1 MIDGEID
8 MTDTGD
14 AAEKK
19 QQSRLNLIC
28 LIAAALFLA
37 LVVYNLF
44 AAGAIIST
52 DGLFFT
58 VVPLLLA
65 LAFLVVPGLDMLA
78 SWKQAQAEAATKPMT
93 DEAHAAA
100 HEPAEEIHFAGSNRL
115 FMSVWLWLLLLT
127 GFEVFLGYV
136 RLPVVYML
144 VILMGASII
153 KAALIVAYFMHL
165 RFERLNLILTIVPAV
180 VVCICLLLVFFPDS
194 FRARN
199 LRYQG
204 PPAKVEEAK

>member
-1 MIDGEID
+1 MAETN
-8 MTDTGD
+8 MTDTGEPSD
-14 AAEKK
+14 EK
-19 QQSRLNLIC
+19 QQSVLNLVC

-37 LVVYNLF
+37 LVAYNLY

-58 VVPLLLA
+58 VVPLVLA
-65 LAFLVVPGLDMLA
+65 LAFLVVPGMEMLA
-78 SWKQAQAEAATKPMT
+78 KRRQAKAEGTTVEAAEAEAGQAEP
-93 DEAHAAA
+93 
-100 HEPAEEIHFAGSNRL
+100 EEEGIHLAGSTRV
-115 FMSVWLWLLLLT
+115 FSMVWLWLLALT
-127 GFEVFLGYV
+127 GFEVFLGYIH
-136 RLPVVYML
+136 LPIVYML

-194 FRARN
+194 FRAKN

-204 PPAKVEEAK
+204 PPAHPAEGAK